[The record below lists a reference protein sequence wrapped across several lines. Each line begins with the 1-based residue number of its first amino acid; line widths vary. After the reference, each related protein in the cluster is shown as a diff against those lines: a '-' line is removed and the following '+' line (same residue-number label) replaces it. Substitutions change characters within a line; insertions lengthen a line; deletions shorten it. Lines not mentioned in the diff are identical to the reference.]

1 MKKEKEKLRVGDIA
15 VSKAGH
21 DAGRLYVVVS
31 ELNDDFVL
39 VCDGKYRKSDNPKTK
54 RRKHLVFAAK
64 SGIEDGEAADAAIAG
79 AIKQYRSQE
88 E

>member
-1 MKKEKEKLRVGDIA
+1 MKKAKEGRRVGDVA

-21 DAGRLYVVVS
+21 DAARRHGVGS
-31 ELNDDFVL
+31 ELNDDCVR